1 MLKQLTI
8 KNYALID
15 QILVQFHP
23 GFNTIT
29 GETGAGKSVLLGG
42 IGLILGK
49 RADLGQIKDRSKK
62 CIVEALI
69 DIKEYDLEKLFNTYD
84 LDYDH
89 ELIIRREL
97 LSSGKSR
104 AFVNDTPVNLDV
116 LNTLGSRLI
125 DIHSQN
131 ETLQLTSTNYLYS
144 VVDGVAN
151 NHALLRSYKDQ
162 WLAYKNALREI
173 DLLQLKQSEANKIQ
187 DYNAFLLNELNELK
201 IGPDEYGELEEQ
213 QGQLENLEMIQQQL
227 QFGHDILANEEQG
240 IIDILKDLKKKV
252 DNITDFG
259 DVYRKIQERLVSV
272 VLELEDL
279 SNEIY
284 FEQDKLV
291 SDPQKLQEIKQTLQL
306 VYDLQLKHGVQSIEE
321 LLLIRSDLNKQQLD
335 SENLQDRI
343 EACKNEKIRL
353 ENELNAIAG
362 ALLSNRK
369 EAAPLLKDKL
379 EGLLLQLGMPNAQI
393 KIDIN
398 PSFELKANGKDE
410 LNFLFTANK
419 GTDFKELKH
428 VASGGELSRIMLA
441 LKSILAAY
449 SQLPTLIF
457 DEIDTGVSGEIA
469 HKMGDIMK
477 EMSLRF
483 QLLSITHLPQIAA
496 KGDYQYKVFKS
507 DIDDQT
513 QTMIKVLNNDE
524 RLEEIAKMLGG
535 EKITDSAIAHAEQLL
550 N

>member
-419 GTDFKELKH
+419 GTDFKELK
-428 VASGGELSRIMLA
+428 
-441 LKSILAAY
+441 
-449 SQLPTLIF
+449 TC
-457 DEIDTGVSGEIA
+457 
-469 HKMGDIMK
+469 
-477 EMSLRF
+477 SLWW
-483 QLLSITHLPQIAA
+483 
-496 KGDYQYKVFKS
+496 
-507 DIDDQT
+507 
-513 QTMIKVLNNDE
+513 
-524 RLEEIAKMLGG
+524 
-535 EKITDSAIAHAEQLL
+535 
-550 N
+550 